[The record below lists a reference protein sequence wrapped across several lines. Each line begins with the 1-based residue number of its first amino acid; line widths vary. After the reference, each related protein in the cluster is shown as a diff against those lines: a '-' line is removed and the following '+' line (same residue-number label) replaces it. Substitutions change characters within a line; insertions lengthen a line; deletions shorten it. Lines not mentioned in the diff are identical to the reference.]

1 MQTNSLN
8 PRDVPQVKASQVNIF
23 VGPNGGGKSTV
34 LDMVRA
40 LKDVEIIKTIA
51 RENMRSTTVATSI
64 IYFDNETW
72 TASIFNKLDIDEF
85 GTYIAVTTRDE
96 RHLFE
101 GSIYSKSSKP
111 PKELIKVLDKLEVI
125 ISFRSSHDERGVCI
139 QSVIN
144 ALNNDGKHLV
154 GLAPHPLQ
162 PDQVDYKRPPNEDHT
177 YKHANPISFLDKNT
191 LGVYLNDD

>member
-1 MQTNSLN
+1 LHIKSFGLLGLRTLCLNNIMQTNSLN

-72 TASIFNKLDIDEF
+72 
-85 GTYIAVTTRDE
+85 IA
-96 RHLFE
+96 
-101 GSIYSKSSKP
+101 
-111 PKELIKVLDKLEVI
+111 
-125 ISFRSSHDERGVCI
+125 
-139 QSVIN
+139 
-144 ALNNDGKHLV
+144 
-154 GLAPHPLQ
+154 
-162 PDQVDYKRPPNEDHT
+162 
-177 YKHANPISFLDKNT
+177 
-191 LGVYLNDD
+191 